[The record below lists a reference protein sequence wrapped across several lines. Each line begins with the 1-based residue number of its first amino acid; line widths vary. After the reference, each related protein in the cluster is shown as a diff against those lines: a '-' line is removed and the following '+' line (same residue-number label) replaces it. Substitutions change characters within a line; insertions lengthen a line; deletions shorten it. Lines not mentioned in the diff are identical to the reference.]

1 MRSIDWLRVVRM
13 LAQYI
18 APGLA
23 ALALVG
29 NWIGPPST
37 TFDAVLLTVFS
48 LLTVAMIAICGWTV
62 FLWDIDRLFFRL
74 ENRIDAQLGE
84 APTRNGEADDS
95 LLGSVREQVGT
106 AISNVRTKS
115 IALVEKSYWDD
126 INAGGVLSFPQPD
139 IAAAMEHIDRPR
151 RDLLAPLAEYRHPAR
166 QPVSAAAVAS
176 DPQVHRPGG

>member
-29 NWIGPPST
+29 NVAWIGPPST

-84 APTRNGEADDS
+84 APTRNGEAGDS
-95 LLGSVREQVGT
+95 LTR
-106 AISNVRTKS
+106 
-115 IALVEKSYWDD
+115 
-126 INAGGVLSFPQPD
+126 
-139 IAAAMEHIDRPR
+139 
-151 RDLLAPLAEYRHPAR
+151 
-166 QPVSAAAVAS
+166 
-176 DPQVHRPGG
+176 